1 MPSHEFEI
9 PAANIDVVGKDFT
22 FEVRPDWVRG
32 ELEDH
37 EATSSGAPGTISVR
51 LSRSG
56 KDIVFRG
63 HLTAELQAPCARCL
77 KPFNFTVDKDLTGLM
92 VLESSIT
99 TSAGGEDDDLSPD
112 ELDVMTYDGEC
123 VVLDSLVHDE
133 LVLET
138 PMIPLCAE
146 DCEGVPAPKDVAAE
160 APGIDPRLA
169 PLLAFK
175 PAKR

>member
-1 MPSHEFEI
+1 
-9 PAANIDVVGKDFT
+9 
-22 FEVRPDWVRG
+22 VRG

-37 EATSSGAPGTISVR
+37 EATSSGAPGTVSVR

-56 KDIVFRG
+56 KDIVLRG

-77 KPFNFTVDKDLTGLM
+77 KPFNFTVDKDLTGLL
-92 VLESSIT
+92 VLESSVT
-99 TSAGGEDDDLSPD
+99 TTPSDDEDAELSPD

-123 VVLDSLVHDE
+123 VVLDALIHDE

-146 DCEGVPAPKDVAAE
+146 DCEGVPAPKDAAPE
-160 APGIDPRLA
+160 TPAIDPRLA
-169 PLLAFK
+169 PLMAFK